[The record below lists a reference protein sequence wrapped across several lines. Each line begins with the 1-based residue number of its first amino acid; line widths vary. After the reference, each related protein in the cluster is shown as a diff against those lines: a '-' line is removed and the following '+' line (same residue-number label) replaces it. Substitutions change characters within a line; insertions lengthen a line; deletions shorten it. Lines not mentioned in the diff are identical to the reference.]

1 MDITTIFG
9 CKVFNDTVMRQRLP
23 KRIYDSLKSTN
34 REGAPLDPALAEAVA
49 GAMKDWATQNGATHY
64 THWFQPMTNITAG
77 KHDSFITPT
86 ADGSVILEF
95 SGKSLV
101 MGEPDAS
108 SFPSGGL
115 RNTFEARGYTAW
127 DPTSPAFILDSTLY
141 IPTAFC
147 SYTGEALDMKT
158 PLLRSMQALS
168 TEALRLLHLFGNNS
182 SHRVLPTV
190 GAEQEYF
197 LVDRELYEKRL
208 DLKICGRTLFG
219 AKPPKAQELDD
230 HYCGRIRLR
239 VADFMRELDT
249 ELWSLGVS
257 SKTKHNEAAPAQ
269 HELAPVYESANIA
282 CDHNQ
287 LTMEMMRVI
296 AKKRGLACLLH
307 EKPFAG
313 INGSGKHNNWSL
325 STDDGINLL
334 DPGKTPWENVQF
346 LTFLCAVISAVHDYS
361 DLLRLS
367 TSGAGNDR
375 RLGGFEAPP
384 AIISIFLGEQL
395 TSTLNNI
402 ADGKNIDIPA
412 AVLLQT
418 GVETLPNLKR
428 DDSDR
433 NRTSPLAFT
442 GNKFEFRMVG
452 SSQSIAISNVMLN
465 TAVADV
471 LREFSDRLS
480 QSDDFDGELRAII
493 QDTMHAHSTIIF
505 NGNNYTAQ
513 WAEEA
518 KKRGLPNLSNSVDAI
533 ETMIDPKN
541 INLFERMGVFSELEC
556 RSRYDIMLENYGK
569 VVSIE
574 AATMLEMAKRQIYP
588 SAVKY
593 AGETAQSLNEL
604 CRAGLQNPSLASH
617 LNTVN
622 GLITEIS
629 AKTAE
634 LENVCTKAQRHS
646 GNHKEYAL
654 EMRDFV
660 LPSMLA
666 LRLACDTLEPI
677 MSSEMWPMPT
687 YTDLLHRV

>member
-1 MDITTIFG
+1 
-9 CKVFNDTVMRQRLP
+9 
-23 KRIYDSLKSTN
+23 
-34 REGAPLDPALAEAVA
+34 
-49 GAMKDWATQNGATHY
+49 
-64 THWFQPMTNITAG
+64 
-77 KHDSFITPT
+77 
-86 ADGSVILEF
+86 
-95 SGKSLV
+95 
-101 MGEPDAS
+101 
-108 SFPSGGL
+108 
-115 RNTFEARGYTAW
+115 
-127 DPTSPAFILDSTLY
+127 
-141 IPTAFC
+141 
-147 SYTGEALDMKT
+147 
-158 PLLRSMQALS
+158 
-168 TEALRLLHLFGNNS
+168 
-182 SHRVLPTV
+182 
-190 GAEQEYF
+190 
-197 LVDRELYEKRL
+197 
-208 DLKICGRTLFG
+208 
-219 AKPPKAQELDD
+219 
-230 HYCGRIRLR
+230 
-239 VADFMRELDT
+239 
-249 ELWSLGVS
+249 
-257 SKTKHNEAAPAQ
+257 
-269 HELAPVYESANIA
+269 
-282 CDHNQ
+282 
-287 LTMEMMRVI
+287 
-296 AKKRGLACLLH
+296 
-307 EKPFAG
+307 
-313 INGSGKHNNWSL
+313 
-325 STDDGINLL
+325 
-334 DPGKTPWENVQF
+334 
-346 LTFLCAVISAVHDYS
+346 
-361 DLLRLS
+361 
-367 TSGAGNDR
+367 
-375 RLGGFEAPP
+375 
-384 AIISIFLGEQL
+384 
-395 TSTLNNI
+395 
-402 ADGKNIDIPA
+402 
-412 AVLLQT
+412 
-418 GVETLPNLKR
+418 
-428 DDSDR
+428 
-433 NRTSPLAFT
+433 AFT